1 MTSELLMNFSLLEQN
16 IFLWK
21 RREEVHPKICV
32 KGVVV
37 VEDMSHFEVLNL
49 IGQCSQLF
57 QNFLL

>member
-1 MTSELLMNFSLLEQN
+1 MNFSLLEQN

-32 KGVVV
+32 KGVFAVED
-37 VEDMSHFEVLNL
+37 EDMSHFEVLNL